1 MTDVL
6 LHLMKFEA
14 VASDKR
20 MAILAS
26 VLTDNQYRRDDVSNG
41 KANGKG
47 NVIGDSDAVYN
58 DKPRMRN
65 GTHIRT
71 EIVDNGDKTMG
82 GKGKSMRGKGK
93 GKSMRGKGKG
103 KFSGGKGND
112 KSVGGKTKSSVDKS
126 KPYTGKIKPLT
137 GKLGDGNVTSNAECR
152 HFAKGHCRLGDSCR
166 LQPLNPPSDH
176 SLL

>member
-47 NVIGDSDAVYN
+47 NVIGDSDVVYN

-65 GTHIRT
+65 GTHLRT
-71 EIVDNGDKTMG
+71 KIVDNGGKTMG

-93 GKSMRGKGKG
+93 GK
-103 KFSGGKGND
+103 FSGDKGNG
-112 KSVGGKTKSSVDKS
+112 KSVGGKTKSGAAKS
-126 KPYTGKIKPLT
+126 KPYTGKIRPLT
-137 GKLGDGNVTSNAECR
+137 GKLSDGNVTGNAACR
-152 HFAKGHCRLGDSCR
+152 HFAKGYCLRGDSCR
-166 LQPLNPPSDH
+166 LQPLNPPAHH